1 MDLPQEIDDYIKDSI
16 DHSLGLPSPTKTLEL
31 KLSVSQEAQRRL
43 RNRCLSLQYK
53 LREKDELIDRIRAEA
68 SMNAQA
74 LKKFVEENH
83 KLALECVNLLS
94 QCNKWERECSLYD
107 RDREALM
114 DFGNEADER
123 AKEAEIRVHELEEE
137 VRKLSEELQFYKCEC
152 EMRMVDSSAEDTIME
167 NSLLE
172 SVLTTLISK
181 DDVSSAHTFLEAN
194 SSHESCQRLLKM
206 WNCLRPS
213 TQKILS
219 LAAEAKTLEN
229 DKEHLRINLA
239 RAEEEVK
246 LLFEENNVLDEEN
259 KRLLRKYQ
267 KERSHHS
274 SSGKHTG
281 TASAKSNKRKSSPKI
296 SSPVEKKLDFNDVD
310 LARHPLSPLRNNSPD
325 SKMHKF

>member
-16 DHSLGLPSPTKTLEL
+16 DHSLGLPLSTKTLEL
-31 KLSVSQEAQRRL
+31 KLSVSQEAQLRL

-83 KLALECVNLLS
+83 KLALECANLLS

-123 AKEAEIRVHELEEE
+123 AKEAEIRVRELEEE

-152 EMRMVDSSAEDTIME
+152 EMRTVDSSAEDTIIE

-181 DDVSSAHTFLEAN
+181 DDVSSAHAFLEAN

-267 KERSHHS
+267 KEKSQHS

>member
-16 DHSLGLPSPTKTLEL
+16 DHSLGLPLSTKTLEL

-83 KLALECVNLLS
+83 KLALECANLLS

-152 EMRMVDSSAEDTIME
+152 EMRTVDSSAEDTIIE

-181 DDVSSAHTFLEAN
+181 DDVSSARAFLEAN

-267 KERSHHS
+267 KERSHHG